1 MSETNTLSVH
11 QNGSGHELKRSLG
24 LLNATSIVAGSM
36 IGSGIFIV
44 TAAMSRDLGSAGW
57 LLIVWLIT
65 GLLTMSAALSYGEL
79 AGMMPNAGGQ
89 FVYIQRAY
97 GKLTSFLYGW
107 TVFTVIQT
115 GTIAAVAVAFANYAA
130 VFFPVL
136 ENKILSVGTTYSFTN
151 KQILAMTSIILLTY
165 INTKGIKTGKTIQL
179 LFTLAKLVAL
189 FALIILGL
197 YVGMKTH
204 VLSDNFTH
212 MWEAKKTILNP
223 DGSITVAKL
232 TGMALFGA
240 MGATIINS
248 LFSSDAWN
256 NVTFIAGEI
265 KEPKKNIPRSL
276 FLGTLIVTIIY
287 ILANIA
293 YLTLLPIKGVP
304 TGSVFENGIMFASQD
319 RVGAAAA
326 NMIMGNIG
334 VFVMAGLIMVSTFGC
349 NSGLILA
356 GGRIFYAMSK
366 QGLFFKNA
374 GELNKNDVPEKALWF
389 QCFWACILCISG
401 KYGDLLTY
409 ATFASLLFYILTIY
423 GIFILRKKEPDT
435 ERPYRAFGYPI
446 IPALYILVTAAICVT
461 LLIYD
466 TTNTGLGLVIV
477 ALGIPVY
484 YLFMNK
490 K

>member
-1 MSETNTLSVH
+1 MTEK
-11 QNGSGHELKRSLG
+11 HELKRSLG

-44 TAAMSRDLGSAGW
+44 TAAMARDIGSAAW
-57 LLIVWLIT
+57 LLVIWLVT

-79 AGMMPNAGGQ
+79 AGMMPTAGGQ

-97 GKLTSFLYGW
+97 GKLASFLYGW

-115 GTIAAVAVAFANYAA
+115 GVIAAVAVAFANYSA

-136 ENKILSVGTTYSFTN
+136 ENKIFTLGDSYVFTN
-151 KQILAMTSIILLTY
+151 KQILAMASILLLTY
-165 INTKGIKTGKTIQL
+165 INTKGVKSGKMIQL
-179 LFTLAKLVAL
+179 LFTFAKMIAL

-197 YVGMKTH
+197 YVGMKTN
-204 VLSDNFTH
+204 VLSENFSN
-212 MWEAKKTILNP
+212 MWDASKTVLNP
-223 DGSITVAKL
+223 DGSVTVTKL
-232 TGMALFGA
+232 TGMALLGA

-293 YLTLLPIKGVP
+293 YLALLPMKGTPDATAVLD
-304 TGSVFENGIMFASQD
+304 NGIMFAAQD

-326 NMIMGNIG
+326 NMILGNIG

-349 NSGLILA
+349 NSGLVLA
-356 GGRIFYAMSK
+356 GGRLFYAMAK
-366 QGLFFKNA
+366 EGLFFKKA
-374 GELNKNDVPEKALWF
+374 GELNKNDVPERALWF
-389 QCFWACILCISG
+389 QCVWACLLCVSG

-409 ATFASLLFYILTIY
+409 ATFASLLFYILTTY
-423 GIFILRKKEPDT
+423 GIFILRKKEPNA
-435 ERPYRAFGYPI
+435 ERPYKAFGYPI
-446 IPALYILVTAAICVT
+446 IPALYIIVTSAICVA

-466 TTNTGLGLVIV
+466 TVNTGLGLVIV

-490 K
+490 KE

>member
-1 MSETNTLSVH
+1 MQEEKQTF
-11 QNGSGHELKRSLG
+11 KRELG
-24 LLNATSIVAGSM
+24 LLDATSLVAGSM

-44 TAAMSRDLGSAGW
+44 TAAMARDVGSAAW
-57 LLIVWLIT
+57 LLVIWLVT

-97 GKLTSFLYGW
+97 GKLMSFLYGW

-115 GTIAAVAVAFANYAA
+115 GVIAAVAVAFANYSA

-136 ENKILSVGTTYSFTN
+136 ENKILTIGEGYSFTN
-151 KQILAMTSIILLTY
+151 KQILAMTSIVLLTY
-165 INTKGIKTGKTIQL
+165 INTKGVQNGKMIQL
-179 LFTLAKLVAL
+179 VFTSAKLFAL

-197 YVGMKTH
+197 YVGLQTD
-204 VLSDNFTH
+204 VLSNNFAH
-212 MWEAKKTILNP
+212 MWEASKTVLNA
-223 DGSITVAKL
+223 DGTVTVTKL
-232 TGMALFGA
+232 AGVALLGA

-265 KEPKKNIPRSL
+265 KDPKKNIPRSL

-293 YLTLLPIKGVP
+293 YLALLPMQGTPV
-304 TGSVFENGIMFASQD
+304 GESVLNNGIMFASQD

-349 NSGLILA
+349 NSGLILS
-356 GGRIFYAMSK
+356 GGRLFYAMSK
-366 QGLFFKNA
+366 DGLFFKKA
-374 GELNKNDVPEKALWF
+374 SELNKNNVPAKALWF
-389 QCFWACILCISG
+389 QCVWACVLCISG

-409 ATFASLLFYILTIY
+409 STFASLLFYILTIY
-423 GIFILRKKEPDT
+423 GIFILRKKEPNVD
-435 ERPYRAFGYPI
+435 RPYKAFGYPI
-446 IPALYILVTAAICVT
+446 IPAIYIVITSLICIT

-466 TTNTGLGLVIV
+466 TTNTGLGLFIV

-484 YLFMNK
+484 YLTQGK